1 MAEMADN
8 NIDMSFAAQL
18 QRLFDSYR
26 REDGKRYTAKEVADE
41 ISYRGRVQVSKS
53 YLYELLKGQKT
64 SPSLTLVQALAEFF
78 EVNLDYFADDERGRD
93 LNRQYETVA
102 ALADADV
109 RQIAQRARDL
119 SPDQLRSVLQY
130 VDFVRTTRDD
140 ADTDHPDI

>member
-1 MAEMADN
+1 MADVADN

-18 QRLFDSYR
+18 QRLFDSSR
-26 REDGKRYTAKEVADE
+26 KEDGKRYTPKEVADE
-41 ISYRGRVQVSKS
+41 ISRRGRVQTSKS
-53 YLYELLKGQKT
+53 YLYELLKGQKS
-64 SPSLTLVQALAEFF
+64 SPSLALVQALAEFF

-130 VDFVRTTRDD
+130 VDFVRTTKHD
-140 ADTDHPDI
+140 ADTEEPDA

>member
-1 MAEMADN
+1 MADN

-78 EVNLDYFADDERGRD
+78 EVNLDYFADERLRTAVHAEFEQAGG
-93 LNRQYETVA
+93 
-102 ALADADV
+102 ALDV
-109 RQIAQRARDL
+109 PSFFD
-119 SPDQLRSVLQY
+119 
-130 VDFVRTTRDD
+130 
-140 ADTDHPDI
+140 